1 MGVFLRTSRTNMAEE
16 GVVFVIGNPL
26 LDISATVDAS
36 YLEKYNLKPA
46 DAILAG
52 DEHLQIYPEMIENY
66 KVEYSAGGAGQNTAR
81 SLTWMLA
88 THNVAT
94 YVGCIGNDEYGR
106 ILEASAIADGVN
118 VQYLKDA
125 QTPTGTCA
133 CLIVNHDRSLVAYLG
148 AANKYQKDHFHS
160 EPIQQFVNQAKFVYA
175 AGFFLTVSPD
185 TLLELGKHAS
195 EQNKLFMFN
204 LAAPFLID
212 FFTDPLQAVLPYTDI
227 VIGNEH
233 EGASIG
239 KKLFGTEDLKEVATK
254 IGQLEK
260 INSKRERIV
269 IITHGEKPVIVY
281 KDGKVTE
288 YETIPLEE
296 KDIVDSNGAGDCF
309 AGGFL
314 ASLIKGRDIEQCVK
328 AGNYCASEIL
338 KTGGIVFNHGP
349 STFEL

>member
-1 MGVFLRTSRTNMAEE
+1 MGVFSTPSPDNMAEE
-16 GVVFVIGNPL
+16 GAVFVIGNPL
-26 LDISATVDAS
+26 LDISATVDNE
-36 YLEKYNLKPA
+36 YLKKYGLNPS
-46 DAILAG
+46 DATLAN
-52 DEHLQIYPEMIENY
+52 DSHLPIYPELIANY
-66 KVEYSAGGAGQNTAR
+66 EVEYSAGGAGQNTAR

-88 THNVAT
+88 TPNVAT
-94 YVGCIGNDEYGR
+94 YVGCIGDDEYGR
-106 ILEASAIADGVN
+106 ILESSAISDGVN
-118 VQYLKDA
+118 VQYLKDG

-133 CLIVNHDRSLVAYLG
+133 ALIVDHDRSLVAYLG

-160 EPIQQFVNQAKFVYA
+160 APIQQFLNQSKFLYA

-185 TLLELGKHAS
+185 TLVEIGKHAN
-195 EQNKLFMFN
+195 EHNKLFMFN

-212 FFTDPLQAVLPYTDI
+212 FFTEPLNNVLPYADI

-239 KKLFGTEDLKEVATK
+239 KKMFGTEDLKEVATK
-254 IGQLEK
+254 IGQMDK
-260 INSKRERIV
+260 INTKRDRIV
-269 IITHGEKPVIVY
+269 IITHGDKPVIVY

-288 YETIPLEE
+288 YETIPLKNEE
-296 KDIVDSNGAGDCF
+296 IVDSNGAGDCF

-314 ASLIKGRDIEQCVK
+314 AALTKGRDIAQCVK

-338 KTGGIVFNHGP
+338 KTGGIVFNHGA

>member
-1 MGVFLRTSRTNMAEE
+1 
-16 GVVFVIGNPL
+16 
-26 LDISATVDAS
+26 
-36 YLEKYNLKPA
+36 LEKYGLKPA

-52 DEHLQIYPEMIENY
+52 DSHLQIYPEIIEKYN
-66 KVEYSAGGAGQNTAR
+66 VEYSAGGAGQNTAR

-106 ILEASAIADGVN
+106 ILESSAIADGVN

-125 QTPTGTCA
+125 ETPTGTCA
-133 CLIVNHDRSLVAYLG
+133 ALIVDHDRSLVAYLG

-160 EPIQQFVNQAKFVYA
+160 QPIQQYLNQAKFLYA

-185 TLLELGKHAS
+185 TLVEIGKHAN
-195 EQNKLFMFN
+195 EHNKLFMFN

-212 FFTDPLQAVLPYTDI
+212 FFTDPLNAVLPYADI

-239 KKLFGTEDLKEVATK
+239 KKLFDTEDLKEVATK
-254 IGQLEK
+254 IGQLSK
-260 INSKRERIV
+260 INTKRDRIV

-288 YETIPLEE
+288 YDIVPLGENE
-296 KDIVDSNGAGDCF
+296 IVDSNGAGDCF

-314 ASLIKGRDIEQCVK
+314 AALTLGRDIEQCVK

-338 KTGGIVFNHGP
+338 KTGGIVFNRGP
-349 STFEL
+349 STFEI